1 MIAFF
6 RPTPLFGATEKLHT
20 TNTNANTNVLS
31 RRNRACDHHSH
42 AVVVFS
48 HHRDVK
54 VALDDLDYAG
64 FSGDCLTVIARH
76 AQRLDYSGLVT
87 KSCFDAKRFDFNQ
100 IAQEFFAKLFKRGKY
115 LMLINGGKYDVDA
128 ASKIASRR
136 QNHAKVW
143 HFE

>member
-6 RPTPLFGATEKLHT
+6 RPRALIAATEILRR
-20 TNTNANTNVLS
+20 TNTNLLS
-31 RRNRACDHHSH
+31 CRNRASDNHSH

-48 HHRDVK
+48 HYRDVK
-54 VALDDLDYAG
+54 VALDELNCAG
-64 FSGDCLTVIARH
+64 FSGDCLTLIARH
-76 AQRLDYSGLVT
+76 AKRLDYSGLVT
-87 KSCFDAKRFDFNQ
+87 KSCFEPKRFDFNQ
-100 IAQEFFAKLFKRGKY
+100 IAQEFFARLFKRGKY

-136 QNHAKVW
+136 RNHAKVW